1 MSEDGAWRTDVF
13 SPWLSLG
20 WPMSNASCSMS
31 HSWLLSSV
39 QTTYW
44 SSGRQ
49 SENWFISGTK
59 DPVCLHVLCRKRWM
73 TDDGQRGKTMSATH
87 AGQIRLASC
96 STVAEAH
103 SPRNATLTSSL
114 DARCHGDRG
123 RCGAWARFRVAAPVL
138 YRLTSRAR
146 WLPCRPDS
154 SGGDYIY
161 NCDSTAI
168 RLRDDCSTTDVSTAW
183 RYGNSLVHSLGRL
196 SWLNFQFLSAH

>member
-138 YRLTSRAR
+138 YRLTSRASEPR
-146 WLPCRPDS
+146 GDCRAGPTRQAV
-154 SGGDYIY
+154 ITFT
-161 NCDSTAI
+161 TAT
-168 RLRDDCSTTDVSTAW
+168 RLRFDCATTARRPTFRPRGVMEI
-183 RYGNSLVHSLGRL
+183 HSFIR
-196 SWLNFQFLSAH
+196 WED